1 VAVTGR
7 QLPSEPFCQL
17 VYRNVSGITTPGKWN
32 NSSSIACLGLTCAG
46 WTIQLVNIHR
56 PLAAHQESMHSYTSN
71 ISNAPPLSVFD
82 PISTLDF
89 PTSPCTSLYSS
100 AWSDSKSPPTQRRQH
115 PDGHDTARISGLLS
129 APALPTVVPS
139 IPKTAPPACT
149 CQSLEAPGPGQLS
162 IISASP
168 PAPDPST
175 PREALG
181 RRVPKQRRVA
191 RHVRLLA
198 CFFCRRRKIACEPPA
213 KLSSDDPTC
222 KYVLTHLPFPL
233 RLMALATSRCPS
245 FSSRSWVPFILTT
258 L

>member
-1 VAVTGR
+1 MAVTER

-17 VYRNVSGITTPGKWN
+17 VYRKISGITTPGKWN

-100 AWSDSKSPPTQRRQH
+100 AWSDSKSSPTQCRQH
-115 PDGHDTARISGLLS
+115 LDGHDTARISGLLS
-129 APALPTVVPS
+129 TPTLPTVVPS
-139 IPKTAPPACT
+139 IPKTVPPACT

-162 IISASP
+162 IVSAST
-168 PAPDPST
+168 PAPDLST
-175 PREALG
+175 PKDMLG
-181 RRVPKQRRVA
+181 RRVAKQRRVV
-191 RHVRLLA
+191 RHIQPLA
-198 CFFCRRRKIACEPPA
+198 CLFCCHRKIACKPPA
-213 KLSSDDPTC
+213 ELGTSGDRTC
-222 KYVLTHLPFPL
+222 QYVLLLICLFHCISWHLPPPIAHLSLLVPGCPL
-233 RLMALATSRCPS
+233 Y
-245 FSSRSWVPFILTT
+245 
-258 L
+258 